1 MKKTIFLHGLGQT
14 PSSWIKT
21 IENIGIE
28 ESAVCPNLSTLVQ
41 GREANYENLYAAFSD
56 ICNEHSE
63 KVNLCGLSL
72 GGVLSL
78 NYAIDHPDK
87 VNSLILIAA
96 QYKMPKKLLSIQNTI
111 FRFMPKSM
119 FQEMG
124 FSKEDFL
131 VLCKTMMELD
141 FSNSLNAVNSPVL
154 IIYGEK
160 DSANK
165 KASMELADRLTNA
178 ELCIVEGANHEINIE
193 MPEKLAEL
201 IKRFYLK
208 S

>member
-14 PSSWIKT
+14 PSSWSKT

-28 ESAVCPNLSTLVQ
+28 ERAVCPNLSTLVQ
-41 GREANYENLYAAFSD
+41 GRETNYKNLYAAFSD

-124 FSKEDFL
+124 FRKEDFL

-141 FSNSLNAVNSPVL
+141 FSNTLNAVNSPVL
-154 IIYGEK
+154 IICGEK

>member
-14 PSSWIKT
+14 SSCWSKT

-28 ESAVCPNLSTLVQ
+28 ERAVCPNLSTLVQ

-78 NYAIDHPDK
+78 NYAIDHPDM

-111 FRFMPKSM
+111 FRFMPIS
-119 FQEMG
+119 FVRQ
-124 FSKEDFL
+124 
-131 VLCKTMMELD
+131 VL
-141 FSNSLNAVNSPVL
+141 
-154 IIYGEK
+154 
-160 DSANK
+160 
-165 KASMELADRLTNA
+165 
-178 ELCIVEGANHEINIE
+178 
-193 MPEKLAEL
+193 
-201 IKRFYLK
+201 
-208 S
+208 